1 MNTKKSRVAALLA
14 GLSLLAVCNLGAEAK
29 IILNDIKGKVEVK
42 QFNAANWTPA
52 QDGMVITTL
61 TTVSTGFDSSV
72 TITMDKNTL
81 FVKPLTRMT
90 VDKLVEDQGTVSTN
104 CYLRV
109 GTVKASIKS
118 AEGVKQDFKV
128 QSPYS
133 TASVRGTVFEDN
145 CLTLTTLEGLVEFVP
160 GRPTRDMQLP
170 PGSEGAALPDVA
182 DDFIGS
188 PDVQFDS
195 SKMVL
200 VPAGGRGDLKIAF
213 DGTGGMSKSGDKETL
228 KTDSTVTLSDTP
240 KTDIKPAGDTRDKG
254 VNYGSVTVTVTL
266 PSEAK

>member
-1 MNTKKSRVAALLA
+1 
-14 GLSLLAVCNLGAEAK
+14 
-29 IILNDIKGKVEVK
+29 
-42 QFNAANWTPA
+42 
-52 QDGMVITTL
+52 MVITTL

-90 VDKLVEDQGTVSTN
+90 VDKIVEDQGTVSTN

-145 CLTLTTLEGLVEFVP
+145 CMTLTTLEGLVEFVP
-160 GRPTRDMQLP
+160 GRPTRELQLP
-170 PGSEGAALPDVA
+170 PGSEGAALPDTA
-182 DDFIGS
+182 GDLIGS
-188 PDVQFDS
+188 PDVQFDET
-195 SKMVL
+195 KKVM
-200 VPAGGRGDLKIAF
+200 VPAGGKGELIIGF
-213 DGTGGMSKSGDKETL
+213 DGKSSMKKSGDKDSL
-228 KTDSTVTLSDTP
+228 KAASAVTLSDTP
-240 KTDIKPAGDTRDKG
+240 KTDIKPAGDTRNKG